1 MNGTACILTTSENAK
16 GLLAQNSWAALENV
30 FNLAITLGHCVTRSD
45 FSFRVG
51 NCSLGCRT
59 RSLTFCAL
67 NVLDQK
73 SSAAD
78 TVGSRAWPTYQ
89 ECHGQPSYLNLRT
102 PKWQAPTELPTKL
115 AHTTQT
121 ESWRPFSFMNKS
133 GGSTSPAVTSP
144 GRWFAGG
151 LWTKDAT
158 ETLLHTGV
166 SLSSSVRADSQ
177 KIRMIMLIIMIPM
190 IMMLMMIMLIMMLI
204 MMIMIML
211 MMIHIRVF

>member
-1 MNGTACILTTSENAK
+1 MRHCATANW
-16 GLLAQNSWAALENV
+16 LLLQSFGRV
-30 FNLAITLGHCVTRSD
+30 LAD

-89 ECHGQPSYLNLRT
+89 ECHGQPCYLNLHT

-133 GGSTSPAVTSP
+133 GGLLLNSSVKLVTSLFS
-144 GRWFAGG
+144 WG
-151 LWTKDAT
+151 LLVNSSVKSVT
-158 ETLLHTGV
+158 
-166 SLSSSVRADSQ
+166 SLSSCWYSVFSCSKASNRQQAQ
-177 KIRMIMLIIMIPM
+177 N
-190 IMMLMMIMLIMMLI
+190 
-204 MMIMIML
+204 
-211 MMIHIRVF
+211 RVK